1 MTRILIKNAG
11 LITMNANEDILKG
24 DLLID
29 GDRIVSV
36 GPVVPERTADRVIDA
51 SGRTVIPG
59 FIQTH
64 IHLCQTLFR
73 GKADDLELMDW
84 LRERIWPL
92 EAAHDA
98 ESIYTSAL
106 LGIGELMAGGSTTI
120 VDMETVH
127 HTSEAFEAIAKSG
140 IRALSGKVMMDKGDE
155 VPAGLKEKT
164 ADSIQES
171 VDLLEKW
178 NGHDNGRIRYA
189 FAPRFVISCTEDLL
203 LQVRDLA
210 DHYGVFVH
218 THASENRGEIAIVE
232 RETGMRNIIYLD
244 HLGLA
249 GKRLI
254 LAHCIWL
261 SEEEREIIQK
271 RGVHVSH
278 CPGSNLKL
286 ASGIASVPQMIAM
299 GIHPGLG
306 ADGAPC
312 NNNLDM
318 FQEMRLAALIHKPA
332 NGPTAMNARQVFRM
346 ATIDGARAVGMADQ
360 IGSLEPGKKA
370 DLAILNL
377 NQFHSSPSFGTDP
390 ISRIVY
396 SAISTDVETTIING
410 KIVMEKRQMKTMD
423 PDLVLKSA
431 EKAIRRLMK
440 RTGLRV

>member
-1 MTRILIKNAG
+1 MATIGIKNAE
-11 LITMNANEDILKG
+11 IVTMNPSETIIHG
-24 DLLID
+24 DLLMKD
-29 GDRIVSV
+29 DRIVSV
-36 GPVVPERTADRVIDA
+36 GPTIDRPVDQMIDG
-51 SGRTVIPG
+51 SGRIVIPG

-84 LRERIWPL
+84 LRQRIWPL
-92 EAAHDA
+92 EAAHDQ
-98 ESIYTSAL
+98 ESIYISAM
-106 LGIGELMAGGSTTI
+106 LGIGELIAGGSTTI

-127 HTSEAFEAIAKSG
+127 HTNEAFEAIAASG
-140 IRALSGKVMMDKGDE
+140 IRALSGKVMMDKGTD
-155 VPAGLKEKT
+155 VPPGLREETT
-164 ADSIQES
+164 ASIQES

-203 LQVRDLA
+203 TQVRDLA
-210 DHYGVFVH
+210 AHYHVFIH

-232 RETGMRNIIYLD
+232 RDTGMRNIVYLD
-244 HLGLA
+244 HLGLV

-261 SEEEREIIQK
+261 SEQEKAIIQK

-286 ASGIASVPQMIAM
+286 ASGIADVPQMEAL
-299 GIHPGLG
+299 GINMGLG

-332 NGPTAMNARQVFRM
+332 NGPTTMNARQVFRM
-346 ATIDGARAVGMADQ
+346 ATIDGAKAVGMERE
-360 IGSLEPGKKA
+360 IGSLEAGKKA
-370 DLAILNL
+370 DLSILNL
-377 NQFHSSPSFGTDP
+377 NHFHSSPSFGVDP

-396 SAISTDVETTIING
+396 SAMSSDVETTIING
-410 KIVMEKRQMKTMD
+410 RIVMKDRQMLTID
-423 PDLVLKSA
+423 QSLVLHEA
-431 EKAIRRLMK
+431 NQAIKRLSK
-440 RTGLRV
+440 RTGLLV